1 MVEVSNLVK
10 AFGSKLA
17 VDDISFS
24 VGDGEILGFLGP
36 NGAGKSTTL
45 NIMTG
50 YLSANSGTV
59 KIGGIDI
66 LEKPDEAKKQI
77 GFLPEQP
84 PLYPDMTVDEY
95 LGFVYE
101 LKNCK
106 YNRKKHLEEVCQV
119 TKLSDVRGRV
129 IKNLSKGYKQRVGIA
144 QALIGN
150 PKVLIFD
157 EPTVGLDPKQI
168 IEVRNLIR
176 TLGREHTVIL
186 STHILSEVQ
195 AVCDRIVI
203 INGGKILCDKPTD
216 SVSSAINKN
225 SRYKLKICGPQR
237 EVMTAL
243 REAEGVEHVEVTS
256 EREKDSCTF
265 IVESSGTVD
274 IRKSVFYKMSENN
287 WPIIGMAPEGL
298 SLEEVFMKLTDE
310 AEPVSERSKRRGRKA

>member
-17 VDDISFS
+17 LDDVSFS
-24 VGDGEILGFLGP
+24 VGEGEILGFLGP

-50 YLSANSGTV
+50 YLSANAGTV

-66 LEKPDEAKKQI
+66 LENPDEAKKQI

-84 PLYPDMTVDEY
+84 PLYPDMTVEEY
-95 LGFVYE
+95 LNFVYE
-101 LKNCK
+101 LKSCR
-106 YNRKKHLEEVCQV
+106 YNRKKHLEEVCHV
-119 TKLSDVRGRV
+119 TKLTDVRRRV

-150 PKVLIFD
+150 PKVLVFD

-237 EVMTAL
+237 EVMEAL
-243 REAEGVEHVEVTS
+243 RASDGVEHVEVTS
-256 EREKDSCTF
+256 EREKDSCTY
-265 IVESSGTVD
+265 IVESSGAVD
-274 IRKSVFYKMSENN
+274 IRKSVFFKMSENS
-287 WPIIGMAPEGL
+287 WPIVGMAPEGL
-298 SLEEVFMKLTDE
+298 SLEEVFMKLTDDSAAE
-310 AEPVSERSKRRGRKA
+310 AVKSGRKAKKK